1 MALPRKLKYLNMF
14 NDGLSYMGVVESVT
28 LPKLTRKLEKYR
40 GGGMPGSVS
49 IDLGLDDDAL
59 SLEWTLGGLPDVA
72 LWAQYASPG
81 ADSVPLRFTGSF
93 QRDDTGAISAVEVVM
108 RGRHKEYDGGENKQG
123 ESGTTKIATEC
134 SYYQLTIDGK
144 EVIEIDVVNMV
155 MKVDGVDRLAEH
167 RRAIGL
173 YPLDR
178 SARLAGH
185 LLTFKESNIMENI
198 NETATTETE
207 NSNIVI
213 LDNPVLRGEQKIE
226 QVTVTKPN
234 AGTLRGVSLASLANS
249 DVDALIKV
257 LPRMTYPALTEHEVM
272 RLEASDLIL
281 FAGKVVG
288 FLSPSSA
295 R

>member
-93 QRDDTGAISAVEVVM
+93 QREDTGAISAVEVVM

-123 ESGTTKIATEC
+123 ESGTTKISTEC

-173 YPLDR
+173 
-178 SARLAGH
+178 
-185 LLTFKESNIMENI
+185 
-198 NETATTETE
+198 
-207 NSNIVI
+207 
-213 LDNPVLRGEQKIE
+213 
-226 QVTVTKPN
+226 
-234 AGTLRGVSLASLANS
+234 
-249 DVDALIKV
+249 
-257 LPRMTYPALTEHEVM
+257 
-272 RLEASDLIL
+272 
-281 FAGKVVG
+281 
-288 FLSPSSA
+288 
-295 R
+295 